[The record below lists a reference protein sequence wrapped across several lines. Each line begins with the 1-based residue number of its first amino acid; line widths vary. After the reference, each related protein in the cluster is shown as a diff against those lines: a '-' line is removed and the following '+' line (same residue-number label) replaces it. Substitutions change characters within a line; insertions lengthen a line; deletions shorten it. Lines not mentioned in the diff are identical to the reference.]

1 VTQVPFAPN
10 ASSPATGGA
19 TVLGR
24 AAGAGFL
31 ILALLV
37 AAFTAYQGANTAGW
51 IGTHGELTVKSCDT
65 SPVTTHRARRHGSSR
80 HVTCYGTFVSDDGKS
95 RDIYAQVED
104 GKRLYAGGTRLSV
117 QRTGAPTL
125 STDTDTSYVIT
136 APYRAGGYFAGFFG
150 SWLIFALG
158 LLYVTTGHLPA
169 GRNKVPFSTT
179 WDAAGRGRVRTT
191 AIVISVAG
199 LVGAAVAFLVG
210 LVA

>member
-1 VTQVPFAPN
+1 MAPN
-10 ASSPATGGA
+10 AFSPAPGGP

-31 ILALLV
+31 ILALLA

-51 IGTHGELTVKSCDT
+51 IGTHGELTVQSCDT

-80 HVTCYGTFVSDDGKS
+80 HVTCYGTFVSDDGKI
-95 RDIYAQVED
+95 RDINAQIED
-104 GKRLYAGGTRLSV
+104 GKRRYLGGAKVSV

-125 STDTDTSYVIT
+125 STDTDASYVIT
-136 APYRAGGYFAGFFG
+136 APYRAGGWFAGFFG

-158 LLYVTTGHLPA
+158 LLYMATGHLPA
-169 GRNKVPFSTT
+169 GRNKVSFSTT
-179 WDAAGRGRVRTT
+179 WDAAGRGRVRAA
-191 AIVISVAG
+191 AIVITVAG